1 MERLSE
7 TARSNHDAIRGSQ
20 DEIGEYRR
28 QLQSRTIELE
38 TLRGTKD
45 SLERQRMESED
56 RHHDDLGSL
65 QAPTLTSYRENHL
78 LLILSYSQCHL

>member
-7 TARSNHDAIRGSQ
+7 AARSNQDAIRGSQ
-20 DEIGEYRR
+20 EEIMDYRR

-56 RHHDDLGSL
+56 RHHEDLNSL
-65 QAPTLTSYRENHL
+65 QAGIHQHKHLVSQREKKNSLHL
-78 LLILSYSQCHL
+78 SF

>member
-1 MERLSE
+1 M
-7 TARSNHDAIRGSQ
+7 D
-20 DEIGEYRR
+20 YRR

-56 RHHDDLGSL
+56 RHHEDLNSL
-65 QAPTLTSYRENHL
+65 QAGYQHKHL
-78 LLILSYSQCHL
+78 ISQEDSKRCQFIAPYILPAFDL